1 MAKYT
6 ANDPD
11 ILKLDKDERED
22 YNLFLL
28 GYDVDKYQ
36 DILKILSNPKSI
48 KLYKI
53 EQIIQLL
60 LLIPILVIIILIIG
74 NIIIILIQYKRNYF
88 HKNPTNNKYLIGCG
102 LLIILLIILLSC
114 FSLIQS

>member
-22 YNLFLL
+22 YNIFLSQ
-28 GYDVDKYQ
+28 YDVDKYQ
-36 DILKILSNPKSI
+36 DIKNLIMNPKSI
-48 KLYKI
+48 KLYRI

-60 LLIPILVIIILIIG
+60 LLIPILVIIFLIIG
-74 NIIIILIQYKRNYF
+74 NIIIIAIQYKLHYF

-102 LLIILLIILLSC
+102 LLIILLIILLLC
-114 FSLIQS
+114 FQRLV